1 MQAPHRRTG
10 PQHPAQRV
18 LTTLPGGT
26 GTPAPRAAHDDAL
39 CRLAALQRQI
49 AAAESTLRQLQTDIL
64 EARSERGLLAAR
76 EARVENERLQLQ
88 NRRANEEVEGARA
101 ALQVAV
107 KASQTDAL
115 TGLRNREVLW
125 DRLTHGIALARR
137 HGASLAVYFLDIDDL
152 KKVNDQF
159 GHAIGDLVLQ
169 RAALVLL
176 ATVRD
181 SDTVCR
187 MGGDEFVVLTAAS
200 RHADAALVAGKIAQA
215 LAEPCLLGGHAL
227 RVSASIGFSVF
238 PDDGDSPGVLV
249 HKADEAMY
257 RAKRVRPAGCG

>member
-1 MQAPHRRTG
+1 MSALRTE
-10 PQHPAQRV
+10 Q
-18 LTTLPGGT
+18 
-26 GTPAPRAAHDDAL
+26 DDAR

-49 AAAESTLRQLQTDIL
+49 AAAESTLLKLQTDIL

-76 EARVENERLQLQ
+76 DARVENERLQVE
-88 NRRANEEVEGARA
+88 NRLATEEVESAHA
-101 ALQVAV
+101 ALEVAV
-107 KASQTDAL
+107 KASQTDTL

-137 HGASLAVYFLDIDDL
+137 HGLRLAVYFLDIDGF
-152 KKVNDQF
+152 KRVNDEF
-159 GHAIGDLVLQ
+159 GHAVGDLLLQ
-169 RAALVLL
+169 RAARVLL

-187 MGGDEFVVLTAAS
+187 LGGDEFVVLAAAS
-200 RHADAALVAGKIAQA
+200 RSEDVAQVAAKIAQA
-215 LAEPCLLGGHAL
+215 LAEPCLLAGHAM

-238 PDDGDSPGVLV
+238 PEDGDSPGVLV

-257 RAKRVRPAGCG
+257 RAKRQR

>member
-1 MQAPHRRTG
+1 MHGAE
-10 PQHPAQRV
+10 
-18 LTTLPGGT
+18 
-26 GTPAPRAAHDDAL
+26 HDAR
-39 CRLAALQRQI
+39 CRLGALQRQI
-49 AAAESTLRQLQTDIL
+49 ADAESTLLQLQADIL
-64 EARSERGLLAAR
+64 EARSEHGLLAAR
-76 EARVENERLQLQ
+76 DARVENERLQVE
-88 NRRANEEVEGARA
+88 NRLATEEVENAHA
-101 ALQVAV
+101 ALEVAV

-137 HGASLAVYFLDIDDL
+137 QGASLAVYFLDVDDL
-152 KKVNDQF
+152 KKVNDRF
-159 GHAIGDLVLQ
+159 GHAIGDLLLQ
-169 RAALVLL
+169 HAAQVLL

-187 MGGDEFVVLTAAS
+187 MGGDEFVVLAAAN
-200 RHADAALVAGKIAQA
+200 RHEDAALVAGKMAQA
-215 LAEPCLLGGHAL
+215 LAEPCMLGGHAM

-257 RAKRVRPAGCG
+257 RAKRQAVLQR